1 MIVLWFLRLVGL
13 PLYASFNDISNKVW
27 GSIIMLTSNEIRDIM
42 KAIIRFLENRGIL
55 LKEPLEK
62 LIFKKVDI
70 SIFLDH

>member
-1 MIVLWFLRLVGL
+1 
-13 PLYASFNDISNKVW
+13 
-27 GSIIMLTSNEIRDIM
+27 MLTSNEIRDIM